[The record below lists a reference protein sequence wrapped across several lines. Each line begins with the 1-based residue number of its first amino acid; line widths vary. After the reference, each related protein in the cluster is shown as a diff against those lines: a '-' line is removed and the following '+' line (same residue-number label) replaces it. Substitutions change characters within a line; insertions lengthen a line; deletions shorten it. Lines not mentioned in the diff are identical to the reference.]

1 MSGIKIE
8 AISIGELLSNLFENR
23 YLIPEFQ
30 RDFVWKEDQI
40 LGLLNS
46 ILVAKPIGMI
56 TVWEQEFES
65 QLPLENIKVEDRDN
79 SKLINY
85 DKFFS
90 ENPVKNNRA
99 ALPASYHVIL
109 DGKQRSTAIA
119 MAFVD

>member
-65 QLPLENIKVEDRDN
+65 QLPLENIKVEIETIQN
-79 SKLINY
+79 
-85 DKFFS
+85 
-90 ENPVKNNRA
+90 
-99 ALPASYHVIL
+99 
-109 DGKQRSTAIA
+109 
-119 MAFVD
+119 